1 MRGDVLALLKRERR
15 DGAVKKQ
22 KPNHATCEPARHS
35 DSLVRRYHPITMT
48 TPESPVVAPIVA
60 QFNPL
65 YRPYLVVT
73 IGLAMLVTIIGIP
86 LALVWFCG
94 VGQWWAGHY
103 FHKLSCV
110 LDGKTLRFRKG
121 ILFQVEKTIP
131 LENIQDVTFIEGPV
145 LKKFHLATLKF
156 ETAGQS
162 HHGANEMHLT
172 GIIDA
177 HEFRNRILEAREA
190 LRQQLRPH
198 AAHTPASAGEGASQH
213 PEHLAVLV
221 RIATRLDE
229 IAAMMRE
236 KK

>member
-1 MRGDVLALLKRERR
+1 MNM
-15 DGAVKKQ
+15 
-22 KPNHATCEPARHS
+22 PSPAAQA
-35 DSLVRRYHPITMT
+35 SLPG
-48 TPESPVVAPIVA
+48 VVAA

-73 IGLAMLVTIIGIP
+73 IGLTMVMTIVGIP
-86 LALVWFCG
+86 LAIVWFCG

-103 FHKLSCV
+103 FHRLLCE

-131 LENIQDVTFIEGPV
+131 LENIQDVTFLEGPV

-156 ETAGQS
+156 ETAGHSAGQ
-162 HHGANEMHLT
+162 ANDMHLT

-177 HEFRNRILEAREA
+177 HEFRNRIIEAREH
-190 LRQQLRPH
+190 LRAQMRGGGSG
-198 AAHTPASAGEGASQH
+198 AAAEAKGNAQVE
-213 PEHLAVLV
+213 VLE
-221 RIATRLDE
+221 RIAARLDE

-236 KK
+236 GR

>member
-1 MRGDVLALLKRERR
+1 
-15 DGAVKKQ
+15 
-22 KPNHATCEPARHS
+22 
-35 DSLVRRYHPITMT
+35 MT
-48 TPESPVVAPIVA
+48 TPEATPTPVVA

-73 IGLAMLVTIIGIP
+73 IGLTILITIIGIP
-86 LALVWFCG
+86 LAIIWFCG

-103 FHKLSCV
+103 FHKLMCV

-131 LENIQDVTFIEGPV
+131 LENIQDVTFIEGPI

-162 HHGANEMHLT
+162 AGQAHDMHLT

-177 HEFRNRILEAREA
+177 HEFRNRIIEAREN
-190 LRQQLRPH
+190 LRAQTRGVGPAATESRNDQQL
-198 AAHTPASAGEGASQH
+198 E
-213 PEHLAVLV
+213 VLG
-221 RIATRLDE
+221 RIAARLDE
-229 IAAMMRE
+229 IAAMLRE
-236 KK
+236 KR